1 MSHPTPLRGGLIG
14 CGYVSQF
21 HLEAWKAVAGSNLVA
36 VCDLDPQRLEAAGR
50 SVRAAAYRDPADLLR
65 RGDLDFVEIC
75 TGPESHPPLVALAA
89 QHGVHVLCQKPAA
102 TVRGDL
108 LAMIE
113 SCASASVRLMIHENW
128 RFRPWYRALK
138 RELEAGT
145 IGRPIRLR
153 VAHRD
158 TRALRPD
165 GFRSQPYFATMP
177 RLILLDMGCHL
188 VDTARYLLGEVETV
202 SATLG
207 RFGTGHPGEDLATL
221 TLGFANGALGL
232 LDMSWCAPA
241 EAARPEWAL
250 NETVLEGSEGLLK
263 LQADG
268 SLLRIGLDGSS
279 ERRPVPLKPD
289 DQVYVDGYIQTQTHF
304 IEGLRDGTPH
314 ETSGTDNLKTM
325 DVVWAG
331 YASAEQGRAI
341 RVPPQPSEQSDP
353 TGIGALPSLQ
363 TRGES

>member
-1 MSHPTPLRGGLIG
+1 MIEAGSHESPDSSAWGGLIG

-50 SVRAAAYRDPADLLR
+50 IVRAEAYRDPADLLR

-75 TGPESHPPLVALAA
+75 TGPESHRPLVTLAA
-89 QHGVHVLCQKPAA
+89 RHGVHVLCQKPAA
-102 TVRGDL
+102 TVRADL

-113 SCASASVRLMIHENW
+113 SCALASVRLMIHENW
-128 RFRPWYRALK
+128 RFRPWYRAWLK
-138 RELEAGT
+138 LPNPRPAPSV
-145 IGRPIRLR
+145 GRSAFGSR
-153 VAHRD
+153 HRD
-158 TRALRPD
+158 TRAPYGPM
-165 GFRSQPYFATMP
+165 GFAPSPTSATMP

-207 RFGTGHPGEDLATL
+207 RFGAGHPGEDLATL
-221 TLGFANGALGL
+221 SSVLPGGSALGL

-241 EAARPEWAL
+241 DVARPEWAL
-250 NETVLEGSEGLLK
+250 NETAVEGSEGLLK

-268 SLLRIGLDGSS
+268 SLLRIGLDGTS

-304 IEGLRDGTPH
+304 IEGLRHADSPRDQRSRQPENDGRRL
-314 ETSGTDNLKTM
+314 GRLCL
-325 DVVWAG
+325 
-331 YASAEQGRAI
+331 GRAG
-341 RVPPQPSEQSDP
+341 PYD
-353 TGIGALPSLQ
+353 PSLSPSQ
-363 TRGES
+363 PNFLTQQE